1 VNRLPCLLDRV
12 EEVRARLD
20 AGRPALVAL
29 DFDGTLAE
37 IVDDPSAPRL
47 TPERRAVLD
56 RLPSPQRVIAIVSGR
71 ALDDV
76 RERVG
81 LDEAMYVGNH
91 GIEIE
96 GPGIEGSQSEARD
109 IADRLARVLDDL
121 PEREGVFL
129 EDKGVSATL
138 HLRPRDDEELRAA
151 VERDLRQR
159 IEEAGFTLRPGKA
172 SWEIRPVEA
181 RDKGAALERLFEL
194 LPGTRP
200 ETTMYLGDDTTDED
214 AFRVLRPGITARI
227 GPATADTA
235 AAAHLPDPD
244 AVYRLLETIARG

>member
-1 VNRLPCLLDRV
+1 MSSLPCLLDRV
-12 EEVRARLD
+12 EAVRARLD

-29 DFDGTLAE
+29 DFDGTLTE
-37 IVDDPSAPRL
+37 IVDDPSEPRL
-47 TPERRAVLD
+47 TPGRRAVLG
-56 RLPSPQRVIAIVSGR
+56 RLPSPARVVAIVSGR

-76 RERVG
+76 RDRVG
-81 LDEAMYVGNH
+81 LAEAVYIGNH

-109 IADRLARVLDDL
+109 IADRLTRLLADL
-121 PEREGVFL
+121 PERDGVFL
-129 EDKGVSATL
+129 EDKGVTATL
-138 HLRPRDDEELRAA
+138 HLRPRGDEELRKA
-151 VERDLRQR
+151 VERDLRGR

-214 AFRVLRPGITARI
+214 AFHVLRRGVTARV
-227 GPATADTA
+227 GDADADTA

-244 AVYRLLETIARG
+244 AVYRLLEGITGD